1 MEIGSTVEEPVTNTL
16 PPSVFDDEPVVSGV
30 EALSLPPQ
38 AARGSAIAQV
48 ATRAQF
54 LNFI

>member
-1 MEIGSTVEEPVTNTL
+1 
-16 PPSVFDDEPVVSGV
+16 VFDDEPVVSGV

-48 ATRAQF
+48 AIRAQF